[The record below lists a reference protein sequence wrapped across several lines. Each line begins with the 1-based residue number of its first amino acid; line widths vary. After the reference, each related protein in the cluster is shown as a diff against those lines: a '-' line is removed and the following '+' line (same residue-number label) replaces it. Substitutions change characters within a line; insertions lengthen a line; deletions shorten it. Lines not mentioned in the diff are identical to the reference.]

1 MADQTK
7 PSRWF
12 CRNSSTGQAQG
23 PFDLVELAGLLRSGD
38 INGQTLTQAEGDQ
51 SWLPFQERREFDSA
65 KNMPASAIYQHIKDE
80 AEEKQSPWSLRGLYY
95 LGWLVLGVIW
105 YGFSWGYRPVWQMH
119 WFQNWVLDAL
129 NRFIGH

>member
-1 MADQTK
+1 MAEQIK

-12 CRNSSTGQAQG
+12 CRRTSTGKIEG

-38 INGQTLTQAEGDQ
+38 ITGETLTQEEGDQ
-51 SWLPFQERREFDSA
+51 SWLAFQDRREYETA
-65 KNMPASAIYQHIKDE
+65 KTMPAAAICQHLKDE
-80 AEEKQSPWSLRGLYY
+80 AEEQQSPWSLRGIYY

-119 WFQNWVLDAL
+119 WFQNFVLHVL
-129 NRFIGH
+129 GRIFGH